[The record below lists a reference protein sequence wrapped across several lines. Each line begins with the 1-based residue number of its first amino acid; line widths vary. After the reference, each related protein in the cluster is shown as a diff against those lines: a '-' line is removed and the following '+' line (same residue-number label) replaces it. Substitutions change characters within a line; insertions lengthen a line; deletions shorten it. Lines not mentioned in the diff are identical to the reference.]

1 MPTLPTQLR
10 RPWTDVETQSQVF
23 NESHLLIFKLSTGDL
38 KRVESLSTE
47 DFIRSAKSSPEVKI
61 DQSTVTAIEPCNDRG
76 TVIIT
81 FSVGKDKVQVRTS
94 YMSIQGCLKI
104 WTEHST
110 LILLISISIEVAQ
123 PKFQDFYN

>member
-1 MPTLPTQLR
+1 MLKSNKSNVDK
-10 RPWTDVETQSQVF
+10 TDIEIQDQVF
-23 NESHLLIFKLSTGDL
+23 NESHLQIFKLSTGDL

-94 YMSIQGCLKI
+94 FMSILESWERTFISSFLVLDLLGVLMY
-104 WTEHST
+104 
-110 LILLISISIEVAQ
+110 LILFRRLS
-123 PKFQDFYN
+123 

>member
-1 MPTLPTQLR
+1 MNLTCWYVTIQ
-10 RPWTDVETQSQVF
+10 
-23 NESHLLIFKLSTGDL
+23 LSTGDL

-81 FSVGKDKVQVRTS
+81 FSVGKDKVQVRSFVCQSVRTQMDKRNGILALFRCKMAFFKRS
-94 YMSIQGCLKI
+94 
-104 WTEHST
+104 W
-110 LILLISISIEVAQ
+110 LIIKVVSR
-123 PKFQDFYN
+123 P